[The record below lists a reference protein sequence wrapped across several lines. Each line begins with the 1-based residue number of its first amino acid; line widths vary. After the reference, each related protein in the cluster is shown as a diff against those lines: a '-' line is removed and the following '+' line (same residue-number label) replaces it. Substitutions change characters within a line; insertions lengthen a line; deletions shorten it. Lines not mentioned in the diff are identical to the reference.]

1 MLSRTSLLTTLLG
14 RPMGRHGWGML
25 GALLF
30 LNVMHWMRHSTLDWR
45 DARDSLFL
53 LLIYMGLAM
62 LLEYKRLRDA
72 EEVSAAAE
80 DGR

>member
-1 MLSRTSLLTTLLG
+1 
-14 RPMGRHGWGML
+14 ML
-25 GALLF
+25 GAVLL

-53 LLIYMGLAM
+53 LLIYLGLAM

-72 EEVSAAAE
+72 KEAQASADE
-80 DGR
+80 GR